1 MQSEEVVK
9 DNGEKLEKGDWIVHK
24 QHGVGQVEAIEEK
37 KIAGEG
43 RKYFRINVSD
53 GIYWLPIKKAPDYI
67 RSISSRYRIRMVL
80 KSIREEPQD
89 LPENYKARNQHV
101 LNKLAEE
108 KIQIKGE
115 LIRDLHARG
124 ANESVNLTV
133 IDSRQLDKL
142 REQFLRE
149 VVVVLGIEMSKA
161 EEKLDKALRKS
172 IENMKAKMKDK
183 KEEVVEELFDPFD

>member
-1 MQSEEVVK
+1 M
-9 DNGEKLEKGDWIVHK
+9 
-24 QHGVGQVEAIEEK
+24 
-37 KIAGEG
+37 
-43 RKYFRINVSD
+43 
-53 GIYWLPIKKAPDYI
+53 PIKKAPDYI

-124 ANESVNLTV
+124 ANENVNLTV

-149 VVVVLGIEMSKA
+149 MVVVLGIEMSKA
-161 EEKLDKALRKS
+161 EERLDKALRKS
-172 IENMKAKMKDK
+172 VENMKAKMKDK
-183 KEEVVEELFDPFD
+183 KEEVVEELFDHLD